1 MSYLHVFH
9 RAGRLALLLG
19 LGGLAAGC
27 GGGRWNGSGADVTG
41 RVTLDGQPVGI
52 ARILFYGGDRPYDPI
67 FMELEPDG
75 TFQSVNVPLGSV
87 RVAVQTSPYA
97 GLGKLKMAAQAGKVR
112 SPGPPI
118 PKGDWRP
125 VPANYEDPATSGLEY
140 NITRGANKLDIA
152 LKSK

>member
-1 MSYLHVFH
+1 MSYLQVFH

-19 LGGLAAGC
+19 LAGLAAGC
-27 GGGRWNGSGADVTG
+27 RSGRWNGSGADVTG
-41 RVTLDGQPVGI
+41 RVTLDGQAVGI
-52 ARILFYGGDRPYDPI
+52 GRILFYGGDRPDDPI
-67 FMELEPDG
+67 FMDLEPDG
-75 TFQSVNVPLGSV
+75 TFQSLNVPLGSV

-97 GLGKLKMAAQAGKVR
+97 NLGKLKMGAQAGKIP

-125 VPANYEDPATSGLEY
+125 VPAKYEDPATSGLEY

>member
-1 MSYLHVFH
+1 MSFPHMLH
-9 RAGRLALLLG
+9 RAGRLALLL
-19 LGGLAAGC
+19 GLAAGC

-97 GLGKLKMAAQAGKVR
+97 GLGKLKMAAQGGKIR

-125 VPANYEDPATSGLEY
+125 VPAKYEDPATSGLEY